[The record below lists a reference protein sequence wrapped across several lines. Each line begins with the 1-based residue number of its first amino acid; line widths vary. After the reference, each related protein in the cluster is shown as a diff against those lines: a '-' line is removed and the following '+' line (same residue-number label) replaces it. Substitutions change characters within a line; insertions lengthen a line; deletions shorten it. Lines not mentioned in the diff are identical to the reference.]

1 MACTLAMAARPRF
14 SDYLKAA
21 FNARPAGMLIPPNWL
36 GVAAFGLLGAF
47 ANPGFLAIG
56 AGLEL
61 AYLAGLVGNRRFRTT
76 VDARTSRS
84 RETMDHSDARER
96 IERLPRR
103 ARERFEALRDRCA
116 RILEIHSTGGP
127 ADEAL
132 GLQQRRSLEKFAW
145 IFFQLLVARET
156 ILALGEESR
165 LSSKFRQELDEER
178 RQLEK
183 RIASSEISP
192 DLKKSLEGR
201 LAIVVQRLAVLAEA
215 LEKLA
220 YVEAELTRVEH
231 QVELLREQAALTSD
245 ARSLSARI
253 DSVGSSLGETSKW
266 IEEQRSVF
274 GSSLDVG
281 EDPPPRLLAERVAN

>member
-1 MACTLAMAARPRF
+1 MAATPDF

-21 FNARPAGMLIPPNWL
+21 FNARPAGMLVPPNWL
-36 GVAAFGLLGAF
+36 GVAAFGLLGAL

-61 AYLAGLVGNRRFRTT
+61 AYLAGLVGNRRFRAT
-76 VDARTSRS
+76 VDARASRS
-84 RETMDHSDARER
+84 RIDHSDARKK
-96 IERLPRR
+96 IESLPRG
-103 ARERFEALRDRCA
+103 ARERFEALRARCA
-116 RILEIHSTGGP
+116 RILEIHSTGGVG
-127 ADEAL
+127 DEAL
-132 GLQQRRSLEKFAW
+132 GMQQMRSLEKFAW

-165 LSSKFRQELDEER
+165 LSPKFREALDEER
-178 RQLEK
+178 QQLEK
-183 RIASSEISP
+183 RIASPQISP

-215 LEKLA
+215 REKLA

-245 ARSLSARI
+245 ARALSARI

-281 EDPPPRLLAERVAN
+281 EDPPPRLLADRVAN